1 MTDKRGIVSYRKK
14 IPVLFMSVSL
24 KAAMGQS
31 NSSDS
36 SLQSTIPSQRASTGR
51 QEPSFL
57 QVNSSRGSQ
66 RTKAVYKGILRL
78 TRGQWP
84 CRASG
89 HAGCNGIC
97 WLQSLAAFGDLP
109 DLIIMLCE
117 VFGIY
122 IQHISQKF
130 PSTTNKSLTPTLL
143 LHPSDF
149 GRARCWRAVPTRN
162 TGLFLS
168 RLQSKIP
175 LYLMRGA

>member
-78 TRGQWP
+78 KRGGMP
-84 CRASG
+84 MMSA
-89 HAGCNGIC
+89 
-97 WLQSLAAFGDLP
+97 
-109 DLIIMLCE
+109 
-117 VFGIY
+117 
-122 IQHISQKF
+122 
-130 PSTTNKSLTPTLL
+130 
-143 LHPSDF
+143 
-149 GRARCWRAVPTRN
+149 
-162 TGLFLS
+162 
-168 RLQSKIP
+168 KIP
-175 LYLMRGA
+175 D